1 MVPPSR
7 FTEQLV
13 RLNELRFRRWL
24 IKPGMSFG
32 AEGKWWGGGGGRG
45 MVHNGLDVL
54 WYETADGG
62 REKLDAG
69 TRIPIL
75 YRGTIVKT
83 FADFLGFTVVA
94 SHDRVEG
101 RSRLFSLY
109 GHVQPAPGCVAGARM
124 GEGDVIASLAGAQG
138 RVVPAHLHLSAAF
151 VPQGILP
158 GEITWKVLDSTPGVR
173 FLDPEHLIGWPSAAR
188 TESRD
193 SDKT

>member
-1 MVPPSR
+1 VTVPPSR

-13 RLNELRFRRWL
+13 RLNALHFRGWL
-24 IKPGMSFG
+24 TKPGMSFG
-32 AEGKWWGGGGGRG
+32 AEEKWWGDGGARG

-54 WYETADGG
+54 WYETDDGCRG
-62 REKLDAG
+62 KLDAG

-75 YRGTIVKT
+75 YKGTIVKT

-101 RSRLFSLY
+101 RSRLFTLY
-109 GHVQPAPGCVAGARM
+109 GHVHPAPGCVAGARV
-124 GEGDVIASLAGAQG
+124 GEGEVIASLAGAQG

-158 GEITWKVLDSTPGVR
+158 GEITWKVLDGAPGVR
-173 FLDPEHLIGWPSAAR
+173 FLDPRGLIEGG
-188 TESRD
+188 ESLSRH
-193 SDKT
+193 